1 MLLFV
6 RSKPAAITAALLIL
20 SWGAGAGL
28 AHADP
33 VVPAPP
39 PGPTGPPP
47 GPPGPGPK
55 TTMDH
60 DGTFAV
66 GTDITPGI
74 YTSAGPLGDG
84 ACYWKRLGP
93 DVDGKPALVDNAM
106 SKKPQVVRIDPTDT
120 SFKTDGCQ
128 PWQKND
134 AATPDPGKSPAQ
146 AGATLDILNSLIGGP
161 PAPKP

>member
-20 SWGAGAGL
+20 GWGAGAGL
-28 AHADP
+28 ANADP

-60 DGTFAV
+60 DG
-66 GTDITPGI
+66 
-74 YTSAGPLGDG
+74 
-84 ACYWKRLGP
+84 K
-93 DVDGKPALVDNAM
+93 
-106 SKKPQVVRIDPTDT
+106 
-120 SFKTDGCQ
+120 
-128 PWQKND
+128 
-134 AATPDPGKSPAQ
+134 
-146 AGATLDILNSLIGGP
+146 IGR
-161 PAPKP
+161 AHV